1 MERYAKI
8 RTIGKGSYG
17 YAVLVKE
24 KSSGQL
30 YVMKVIDVAKMD
42 RQQKEDALN
51 EIHVLRALHH
61 PFIITYVESFLDKRC
76 LCIVMEHAEGGD
88 LYTCLTRL
96 KARHEQPTEK
106 QVTQWFVQLCLALK
120 YVHDHKVLHRD
131 LKSQNVFLTAK
142 GEVKL
147 GDFGISRVLQST
159 YDCASTIIGT
169 PYYLSPEMC
178 QEQPYNQKS
187 DIWSLGCLLYEM
199 MTLRHAFVA
208 KSLKALVVKILE
220 GRFDPVPAY
229 FSPQLSGLLV
239 ELLSKD
245 PARRPSIKRILA
257 KDFLQ
262 AQISLLLESK
272 ASLSFISSGLERH
285 STKSS
290 TETSEDRKN
299 DIYQPVQPCLGDEPP
314 DGMGDTGTLQG
325 DAVLSEGKEELI
337 RQVMGQI
344 PGIFRENSL
353 ADMAESIRYYL
364 EGLIGVE
371 RLLIACERSEKL
383 PFEGEN
389 ERICRQIQLLL
400 QLETF
405 AFAN

>member
-17 YAVLVKE
+17 YAVLVRE
-24 KSSGQL
+24 KSTGKL
-30 YVMKVIDVAKMD
+30 YVMKVIDVSKME

-76 LCIVMEHAEGGD
+76 LCIVMEYAEGGD
-88 LYTCLTRL
+88 LYSFLSRL
-96 KARHEQPTEK
+96 KAKQEQPTEK
-106 QVTQWFVQLCLALK
+106 QVTEWFTQLCLALK

-159 YDCASTIIGT
+159 YDCASTVIGT

-178 QEQPYNQKS
+178 QEKPYNQKS

-199 MTLRHAFVA
+199 MSLRHAFVG

-220 GRFDPVPAY
+220 GRYDPVPAY
-229 FSPQLSGLLV
+229 FSPQLSGLLG
-239 ELLSKD
+239 ELLAKD

-257 KDFLQ
+257 KPFLS
-262 AQISLLLESK
+262 AQLPLLIGPK
-272 ASLSFISSGLERH
+272 ASLSFISACGIERN
-285 STKSS
+285 STKST
-290 TETSEDRKN
+290 TESSEDRKVDN
-299 DIYQPVQPCLGDEPP
+299 YEPVQPSQGDEPP
-314 DGMGDTGTLQG
+314 DMLETGTLQG
-325 DAVLSEGKEELI
+325 DAVLQEAVISMELGE
-337 RQVMGQI
+337 ML
-344 PGIFRENSL
+344 GISRENSL
-353 ADMAESIRYYL
+353 ADTAESIRFYL
-364 EGLIGVE
+364 EGVIGAE
-371 RLLIACERSEKL
+371 ILLKLCENGEKTD
-383 PFEGEN
+383 FECEN
-389 ERICRQIQLLL
+389 ERIRQLIEVLLR
-400 QLETF
+400 LETAIF
-405 AFAN
+405 GN